1 MRCSVRRLVLS
12 LSCLV
17 PVVLISL
24 LVPGA
29 VYLRHFGLDQ
39 QRKLT
44 FKPGHPSLKRHLS
57 SNDDRASV
65 TDGTDGKLQALL
77 YRGQVLPVPRLSPNG
92 PEAAKDIAEKQRK
105 KRKKKDKEE
114 YYQQKRE
121 RVQKIMETTVES
133 IPGEDVYG
141 KDTSN
146 LPLKCMSSHRLHGDP
161 NLEWFSSKFVDD
173 IPVLMTSRDLTEAE
187 YNRLKRFPLPYG
199 FDDTPLSDLEKG
211 LTSLPLSEG
220 GALTGDR
227 SGCRRCAVVGNGGS
241 LKGAGA
247 GSDIDGHDFV
257 FRVNRAVTSG
267 YESDVGTRT
276 SFYFFTVNTL
286 LGTLQ
291 PSFKEPQFHVP
302 RDRVSHTRW
311 TTCISDCFSSLGSC
325 EAKGVVHECL
335 NELHIVICNTPVLF
349 LQGITYILTMCNR
362 RDYKLV
368 DTLAWGAPVD
378 ARGIDRLSV
387 EMLSKLHLGSDN
399 IRLLHPDL
407 LRYINNSWLKSKKRR
422 YSVYR
427 PSTGAIAV
435 FTALQTCDQVS
446 LYGFGRTDGQS
457 VHYYDNASYDMTTV
471 VNHDFDM
478 EWRLWRKL
486 DQLGVVRLL
495 P

>member
-302 RDRVSHTRW
+302 RDR
-311 TTCISDCFSSLGSC
+311 
-325 EAKGVVHECL
+325 
-335 NELHIVICNTPVLF
+335 
-349 LQGITYILTMCNR
+349 GITYILTMCNR

>member
-1 MRCSVRRLVLS
+1 MRCSVRRLLLS

-39 QRKLT
+39 PRKLT

-57 SNDDRASV
+57 SNDGNRISN
-65 TDGTDGKLQALL
+65 TDGTDGKVQALL
-77 YRGQVLPVPRLSPNG
+77 YRGQYEVLPAPVSYPNG
-92 PEAAKDIAEKQRK
+92 SEGAKDIVEKQRK
-105 KRKKKDKEE
+105 KWKKKEKEE
-114 YYQQKRE
+114 YYQQRRE
-121 RVQKIMETTVES
+121 RVQKIMATTVES

-146 LPLKCMSSHRLHGDP
+146 LPLKCMSSHRFHNDP
-161 NLEWFSSKFVDD
+161 NMEWFSSKFVDD
-173 IPVLMTSRDLTEAE
+173 VPVLMTSHDLTEPE

-199 FDDTPLSDLEKG
+199 FDDIPLDDLEKG

-220 GALTGDR
+220 GALFGAR

-241 LKGAGA
+241 LKGSHV

-267 YESDVGTRT
+267 YESDVGTKT

-302 RDRVSHTRW
+302 RD
-311 TTCISDCFSSLGSC
+311 
-325 EAKGVVHECL
+325 
-335 NELHIVICNTPVLF
+335 
-349 LQGITYILTMCNR
+349 QGIKYMLTMCNR

-378 ARGIDRLSV
+378 AQGIDRLSV

-427 PSTGAIAV
+427 PSTGALAV

-446 LYGFGRTDGQS
+446 LYGFGTADGQS
-457 VHYYDNASYDMTTV
+457 VHYYDHASYDMTTV

-486 DQLGVVRLL
+486 DLLGVVRLL